1 MLTSVS
7 SVNLTLLL
15 DTHTLVWLSAGDARL
30 SATAR
35 DAIVGDDAALAVSA
49 VTAWEYADLERRGR
63 FNGASGFQKLIDSFA
78 LTLLDYP
85 ADIWRLA
92 RSLPDLH
99 RDPVDRMLIAHAIH
113 QGLTLVTADATMRR
127 YPVKTLW

>member
-1 MLTSVS
+1 MATSDS
-7 SVNLTLLL
+7 SANLTLLL

-30 SATAR
+30 SVKAR
-35 DAIVGDDAALAVSA
+35 DAIVAGAAILLVSA

-63 FNGASGFQKLIDSFA
+63 FDGASDFGQLIDRFRI
-78 LTLLDYP
+78 TLLDYP
-85 ADIWRLA
+85 ANLWRKA

-113 QGLTLVTADATMRR
+113 EGATLVTADAVVRR
-127 YPVKTLW
+127 YPVRSLW